1 MTSAIANRYFTDGER
16 ALLPE
21 ILLAAAKLPES
32 EQKLILGVAIGMSMS
47 HTLPEQEA
55 KANK

>member
-47 HTLPEQEA
+47 HALPEQEA